1 MIYYG
6 EKNMVKKTRRSIQ
19 TSGNHSNKTKITAA
33 LLVFVLMGSGI
44 ALIFSNSDS
53 NENINNEFSSNIVP
67 TNCPENDKSTPRTI
81 DFIRRPPRCIELNKT
96 HTAIFDTTEGEIRFL
111 LDTSLTPNT
120 TNNFVVLTN
129 YGYYDSTL
137 LFRLDPSIGII
148 QGGSPHTND
157 WSDQGPGY
165 TISDEGGL
173 FLPLSN
179 GGVKG
184 PFTYSPGQL
193 IMARSSGL
201 NSSGAQFFFS
211 TGEEV
216 SLLDNQGSYIV
227 FGETDPQG
235 LSVLKKMMDLYEKDE
250 NSPYGGSPKRQLLI
264 RSVTI
269 ETE

>member
-1 MIYYG
+1 
-6 EKNMVKKTRRSIQ
+6 MVKKTRRQIQ
-19 TSGNHSNKTKITAA
+19 NSGNHSNKTRITAA
-33 LLVFVLMGSGI
+33 LLVFVLLGSGI
-44 ALIFSNSDS
+44 ALVFSNSND
-53 NENINNEFSSNIVP
+53 NNNNEFSSNIVP
-67 TNCPENDKSTPRTI
+67 TNCPKNDKSSPQTI
-81 DFIRRPPRCIELNKT
+81 DFIRRPPRCIEPNKT
-96 HTAIFDTTEGEIRFL
+96 YTAIFDTTEGEIKVL

-120 TNNFVVLTN
+120 TNNFVVLAN
-129 YGYYDSTL
+129 YGYYDNTL

-157 WSDQGPGY
+157 WSDPGPGY

-173 FLPLSN
+173 FLPLSD

-216 SLLDNQGSYIV
+216 SLLDSQGSYIV
-227 FGETDPQG
+227 FGETDTQG
-235 LSVLKKMMDLYEKDE
+235 LSILKKMMDLYEKDE
-250 NSPYGGSPKRQLLI
+250 NSLYGGGPKRQLLI

-269 ETE
+269 EIE

>member
-1 MIYYG
+1 
-6 EKNMVKKTRRSIQ
+6 MVKKTRRPIEN
-19 TSGNHSNKTKITAA
+19 SGNHSNKTRITAA
-33 LLVFVLMGSGI
+33 LLVFVLLGSGV
-44 ALIFSNSDS
+44 ALVFSNSDS
-53 NENINNEFSSNIVP
+53 NQDGDNEFSSNILP
-67 TNCPENDKSTPRTI
+67 TNCPKNDKSSPRTI
-81 DFIRRPPRCIELNKT
+81 DFTRPPPRCIEPQKT
-96 HTAIFDTTEGEIRFL
+96 HTAVFDTTEGEIRVA

-129 YGYYDSTL
+129 YGYYDNTL

-227 FGETDPQG
+227 FGETDTQG

>member
-1 MIYYG
+1 
-6 EKNMVKKTRRSIQ
+6 MVKKTRRTIQ
-19 TSGNHSNKTKITAA
+19 KSGNHSNKTRITAA
-33 LLVFVLMGSGI
+33 LLVFVLLGSGI
-44 ALIFSNSDS
+44 ALVFSNSDS
-53 NENINNEFSSNIVP
+53 NENNNEFSSNVLA
-67 TNCPENDKSTPRTI
+67 TDCPKNDKSSPRTI
-81 DFIRRPPRCIELNKT
+81 DFIRRPPRCIQTNET
-96 HTAIFDTTEGEIRFL
+96 HTAVFDTTEGEIRVL

-129 YGYYDSTL
+129 YGYYDNTL

-157 WSDQGPGY
+157 WLDPGPGY

-216 SLLDNQGSYIV
+216 SLLDTQGSYIV
-227 FGETDPQG
+227 FGETDEQG
-235 LSVLKKMMDLYEKDE
+235 LSILKKMMDLYEKDE
-250 NSPYGGSPKRQLLI
+250 NSPYGGGPKRQLLI

-269 ETE
+269 EIE

>member
-1 MIYYG
+1 
-6 EKNMVKKTRRSIQ
+6 MVKKTRRQIQ
-19 TSGNHSNKTKITAA
+19 NSGNHSNKTRITAA
-33 LLVFVLMGSGI
+33 LLVFVLLGSGI
-44 ALIFSNSDS
+44 ALVFSNS
-53 NENINNEFSSNIVP
+53 NENNNNEFSSNIVP
-67 TNCPENDKSTPRTI
+67 TNCPKNDKSSPQTI
-81 DFIRRPPRCIELNKT
+81 DFIRRPPRCIEPNKT
-96 HTAIFDTTEGEIRFL
+96 HTAIFDTTEGEIRVL
-111 LDTSLTPNT
+111 LDTSDTPNT
-120 TNNFVVLTN
+120 TNNFVVLAN
-129 YGYYDSTL
+129 YGYYDNTL

-157 WSDQGPGY
+157 WSDPGPGY

-216 SLLDNQGSYIV
+216 SLLDSQGSYIV
-227 FGETDPQG
+227 FGETDLQG
-235 LSVLKKMMDLYEKDE
+235 LSILKKMMDLYEKDD
-250 NSPYGGSPKRQLLI
+250 NSAYGVVPKRQLLI

-269 ETE
+269 EIE

>member
-1 MIYYG
+1 
-6 EKNMVKKTRRSIQ
+6 MVKKTKRSIENP
-19 TSGNHSNKTKITAA
+19 GKHSNKTRITAA
-33 LLVFVLMGSGI
+33 LLVFVLLGSGV
-44 ALIFSNSDS
+44 ALVFSNSGS
-53 NENINNEFSSNIVP
+53 NQNDDNEFSSNILP
-67 TNCPENDKSTPRTI
+67 TNCPKNDKSSPRTI
-81 DFIRRPPRCIELNKT
+81 DFVRRPPRCIEPQKT
-96 HTAIFDTTEGEIRFL
+96 HTAVFDTTEGEIRVL

-129 YGYYDSTL
+129 YGYYDNTL

-157 WSDQGPGY
+157 WSDPGPGY

-227 FGETDPQG
+227 FGETDTQG
-235 LSVLKKMMDLYEKDE
+235 LSILKKMMDLYKKDDT
-250 NSPYGGSPKRQLLI
+250 SPYGGGPERQLII
-264 RSVTI
+264 RSVSI
-269 ETE
+269 EIK

>member
-1 MIYYG
+1 
-6 EKNMVKKTRRSIQ
+6 MVKKTRRPIE
-19 TSGNHSNKTKITAA
+19 TSGNHSNKTRITAA
-33 LLVFVLMGSGI
+33 LLVFVLLGSGI
-44 ALIFSNSDS
+44 ALVFSNS
-53 NENINNEFSSNIVP
+53 NENNNNEFSSNIVP
-67 TNCPENDKSTPRTI
+67 TNCPKNDKSSPQTI
-81 DFIRRPPRCIELNKT
+81 DFIRRPPRCIEPNKT
-96 HTAIFDTTEGEIRFL
+96 YTAIFDTTEGEIKVL

-120 TNNFVVLTN
+120 TNNFVVLAN
-129 YGYYDSTL
+129 YGYYDNTL

-157 WSDQGPGY
+157 WSDPGPGY

-173 FLPLSN
+173 FLPLSD

-201 NSSGAQFFFS
+201 NSSGGQFFFS

-216 SLLDNQGSYIV
+216 SLLDSQGSYIV
-227 FGETDPQG
+227 FGETDTQG
-235 LSVLKKMMDLYEKDE
+235 LSILKKMMDLYEKDE
-250 NSPYGGSPKRQLLI
+250 NSLYGGGPKRQLLI

-269 ETE
+269 EIE